1 MRSPFFIFTFI
12 LGIVAPK
19 AVARLRKPVPSAQF
33 LDWQIAV
40 CLPQETDNLFFHVS
54 LLHVQSPSW
63 LGLGFNVMC
72 YSRWGTSILTGT
84 PDVHESIIDLDI
96 SQELSSFV
104 ATTTGVNNSPTLL
117 KRTVNSKLS
126 IRSGEVVIFAGLN
139 ETKSDQTQS
148 RFLGFSIGKQSS
160 QGDTEILVFVEA
172 QRI

>member
-1 MRSPFFIFTFI
+1 MSSWPHSIKIHASKRSRGLWCEF
-12 LGIVAPK
+12 VQ
-19 AVARLRKPVPSAQF
+19 VLRQGGQAT
-33 LDWQIAV
+33 LDKNGN
-40 CLPQETDNLFFHVS
+40 P
-54 LLHVQSPSW
+54 VQSVDYRQS
-63 LGLGFNVMC
+63 GV
-72 YSRWGTSILTGT
+72 ILTVT
-84 PDVHESIIDLDI
+84 PDIHESIIDLDI

-139 ETKSDQTQS
+139 EQKSDQTQS
-148 RFLGFSIGKQSS
+148 RFLGFNIGKQSS